1 MHLKREIKCVLCTK
15 RIQFQYLC
23 VKRWFEK
30 FRSGILSV
38 KDSSRPFR
46 STEINT
52 DKIKVLVDENPY
64 FTARDIVGDFQISHK
79 SVLYQ
84 IRKID

>member
-1 MHLKREIKCVLCTK
+1 MNVSNMCTE
-15 RIQFQYLC
+15 RMQFEYLC
-23 VKRWFEK
+23 AKRWFEK
-30 FRSGILSV
+30 FWWGILSV

-64 FTARDIVGDFQISHK
+64 LTGRDIADDF
-79 SVLYQ
+79 
-84 IRKID
+84 